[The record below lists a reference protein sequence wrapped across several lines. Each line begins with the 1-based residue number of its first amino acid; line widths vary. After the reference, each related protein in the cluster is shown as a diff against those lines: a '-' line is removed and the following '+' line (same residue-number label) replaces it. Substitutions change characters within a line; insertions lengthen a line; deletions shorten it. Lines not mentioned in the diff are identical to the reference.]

1 MASTNFL
8 LFNEANDA
16 STTYNDSEYL
26 NATQRQTGVIP
37 GMALSRMHNKM
48 YLQWSAMSKAIADFV
63 VNAGYDCMDDDV
75 QAITQALGNAIASS
89 LIVVSKTEPTTNVAM
104 WIELQD

>member
-8 LFNEANDA
+8 IFNEANDA
-16 STTYNDSEYL
+16 ARTYNDSEYA

-48 YLQWSAMSKAIADFV
+48 YMQWSAMSKAIADFI

-75 QAITQALGNAIASS
+75 NAITDALGNAVSSSVIA
-89 LIVVSKTEPTTNVAM
+89 VSKTEPTTNVAL
-104 WIELQD
+104 WFELQD